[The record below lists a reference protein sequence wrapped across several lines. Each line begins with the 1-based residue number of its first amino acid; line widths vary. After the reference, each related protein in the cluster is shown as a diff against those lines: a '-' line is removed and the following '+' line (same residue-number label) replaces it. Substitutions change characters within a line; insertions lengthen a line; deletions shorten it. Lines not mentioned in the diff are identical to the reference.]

1 MKKVFLLML
10 AAGLLASCEKTSF
23 NDVLEDEGGAE
34 YPVYGKVKKFTFTLK
49 GDFSDEWKPVTRAY
63 LNAEGKDLTDV
74 WVLDYMDGNLVQ
86 QLHQSDN
93 TAEDFGQPV
102 MNLSYGTHH
111 VYFIASRGTDAVLDT
126 ENHLIKFGKISDTF
140 YKDYEVSVVSTTN
153 GNRAVTLDRCVTR
166 LRLTFT
172 DAISA
177 DAATINVAPHTW
189 YYGLDYIDG
198 TPADAKTDQ
207 TVTITIPDSEKG
219 KTDVRTNIFGFSTAA
234 EWTTNVAIN
243 SKTSTNTI
251 IGQASITSA
260 PFKANR
266 ITDYS
271 GPLFSSEGSM
281 TLSLNDTWDNAYNGA
296 W

>member
-1 MKKVFLLML
+1 MKKVLFLL
-10 AAGLLASCEKTSF
+10 AAAVLCASCEKAVF
-23 NDVLEDEGGAE
+23 NDTEDEGGAE

-63 LNAEGKDLTDV
+63 LNADGKDLTDV

-93 TAEDFGQPV
+93 TAEDFSQPV

-126 ENHLIKFGKISDTF
+126 ENHLIKFGKVLDTF

-172 DAISA
+172 DAIST
-177 DAATINVAPHTW
+177 DATTINFAPHTW
-189 YYGLDYIDG
+189 YYGWDYIAG
-198 TPADAKTDQ
+198 EPADAKTDQ
-207 TVTITIPDSEKG
+207 TVMITIPDSEKG
-219 KTDVRTNIFGFSTAA
+219 NTGVQANLFGFSAA
-234 EWTTNVAIN
+234 TEWTTNVAIN

-266 ITDYS
+266 ITEFS
-271 GPLFSSEGSM
+271 GPLFSSEGNM
-281 TLSLNDTWDNAYNGA
+281 TLSLNGTWDDAYNGV

>member
-1 MKKVFLLML
+1 MKKVLFLL
-10 AAGLLASCEKTSF
+10 AAAVLCTSCEKAVF
-23 NDVLEDEGGAE
+23 NDIEDEGGAE

-63 LNAEGKDLTDV
+63 LNADGKDLTDV

-126 ENHLIKFGKISDTF
+126 ENHLIKFGKVLDTF

-153 GNRAVTLDRCVTR
+153 GNRAVTLDRIVAR

-172 DAISA
+172 DAIST
-177 DAATINVAPHTW
+177 DAATINFAPHTW
-189 YYGLDYIDG
+189 YYGWDYIAG
-198 TPADAKTDQ
+198 EPADAKTDQ

-219 KTDVRTNIFGFSTAA
+219 NTGVQANLFGFSTAA

-243 SKTSTNTI
+243 SKTSSNTI

-266 ITDYS
+266 ITEYS

-281 TLSLNDTWDNAYNGA
+281 TLSINGTWDDAYNGV

>member
-1 MKKVFLLML
+1 MKKVLFLLAASML
-10 AAGLLASCEKTSF
+10 CTSCEKSVF
-23 NDVLEDEGGAE
+23 NDIEDEGGAE

-49 GDFSDEWKPVTRAY
+49 GDFSDEWKPVTRSY
-63 LNAEGKDLTDV
+63 LNADDKDLTDV

-172 DAISA
+172 DAISD
-177 DAATINVAPHTW
+177 DAATINFAPRTW
-189 YYGLDYIDG
+189 YYGWDYIAG
-198 TPADAKTDQ
+198 VPADAKTEQ

-219 KTDVRTNIFGFSTAA
+219 KTGVRANLFGFSTAA

-243 SKTSTNTI
+243 SNTSTNSI

-266 ITDYS
+266 ITEYS

-281 TLSLNDTWDNAYNGA
+281 TLSINSTWEDAYNGV

>member
-1 MKKVFLLML
+1 MKKVLFLL
-10 AAGLLASCEKTSF
+10 AAVLCASCEKAVF
-23 NDVLEDEGGAE
+23 NDIENEGGAE

-63 LNAEGKDLTDV
+63 LNADGKDLTDV

-126 ENHLIKFGKISDTF
+126 ENHLIKFGKVLDTF

-153 GNRAVTLDRCVTR
+153 GNRAVTLDRIVTR

-172 DAISA
+172 DAIST
-177 DAATINVAPHTW
+177 DAATINFAPHTW
-189 YYGLDYIDG
+189 YYGWDYIAG
-198 TPADAKTDQ
+198 EPADAKTDQ

-219 KTDVRTNIFGFSTAA
+219 NTGVQANLFGFSTAA

-243 SKTSTNTI
+243 SKTSSNTI

-266 ITDYS
+266 ITEYS

-281 TLSLNDTWDNAYNGA
+281 TLSINDTWDNAYNGA

>member
-1 MKKVFLLML
+1 MKKVLFLL
-10 AAGLLASCEKTSF
+10 AAAVLCASCEKAVF
-23 NDVLEDEGGAE
+23 NDIEDEGGAE

-63 LNAEGKDLTDV
+63 LNADGKDLTDV
-74 WVLDYMDGNLVQ
+74 WVLDYMDGNIVQ

-126 ENHLIKFGKISDTF
+126 ENHLIKFGKVLDTF

-153 GNRAVTLDRCVTR
+153 GNRAVTLDRIVTR

-177 DAATINVAPHTW
+177 DAATINFAPHTW
-189 YYGLDYIDG
+189 YYGWDYIAG
-198 TPADAKTDQ
+198 EPADAKTDQ

-219 KTDVRTNIFGFSTAA
+219 NTGVQANLFGFSTAA

-243 SKTSTNTI
+243 SKASSNTI

-266 ITDYS
+266 ITEYS
-271 GPLFSSEGSM
+271 G
-281 TLSLNDTWDNAYNGA
+281 
-296 W
+296 

>member
-1 MKKVFLLML
+1 M
-10 AAGLLASCEKTSF
+10 
-23 NDVLEDEGGAE
+23 
-34 YPVYGKVKKFTFTLK
+34 
-49 GDFSDEWKPVTRAY
+49 
-63 LNAEGKDLTDV
+63 
-74 WVLDYMDGNLVQ
+74 
-86 QLHQSDN
+86 HQSDN

-126 ENHLIKFGKISDTF
+126 ENHLIKFGKVLDTF

-153 GNRAVTLDRCVTR
+153 GNRAVTLDRIVTR

-172 DAISA
+172 DAIST
-177 DAATINVAPHTW
+177 DAATINFAPHTW
-189 YYGLDYIDG
+189 YYGWDYIAG
-198 TPADAKTDQ
+198 EPADAKTDQ

-219 KTDVRTNIFGFSTAA
+219 NTGVQANLFGFSTAA

-243 SKTSTNTI
+243 SKTSSNTI

-266 ITDYS
+266 ITEYS

-281 TLSLNDTWDNAYNGA
+281 TLSINGTWDDAYNGV

>member
-1 MKKVFLLML
+1 MKKVLFLL
-10 AAGLLASCEKTSF
+10 AASVLCASCEKAVF
-23 NDVLEDEGGAE
+23 NDIEDEGGAE

-63 LNAEGKDLTDV
+63 LNADDKDLTDV

-177 DAATINVAPHTW
+177 DAATINFAPHTW
-189 YYGLDYIDG
+189 YYGWDYIDG
-198 TPADAKTDQ
+198 APADAKTDQ

-219 KTDVRTNIFGFSTAA
+219 KTGVRANLFGFSTAA

-243 SKTSTNTI
+243 SKTSANTI

-266 ITDYS
+266 ITEYS
-271 GPLFSSEGSM
+271 GPLFSSEGNM
-281 TLSLNDTWDNAYNGA
+281 TLSLNGTWDDSYNGV